1 MEMGSSDLT
10 FAPGDLGTAPDSLG
24 LDLDQ
29 SGLTRMTQMELTR
42 RSDLFTK
49 PSARAEVER
58 PKACRP
64 LRIV

>member
-1 MEMGSSDLT
+1 METASSDLI
-10 FAPGDLGTAPDSLG
+10 FAPGDLGNTPDSLD
-24 LDLDQ
+24 LDLDL

-58 PKACRP
+58 SQA
-64 LRIV
+64 V

>member
-1 MEMGSSDLT
+1 METASSDLI
-10 FAPGDLGTAPDSLG
+10 FAPGDLGNTLDS
-24 LDLDQ
+24 LDLDLDL

-58 PKACRP
+58 SQA
-64 LRIV
+64 V